1 MAVDLTQ
8 IRSLEMTGTS
18 ARAGDRLLAW
28 RSAIRR
34 PVTPRALAVTTRQLA
49 TMVGAGLPIVQ
60 GLHLLAEQAEG
71 TSLRRPLR
79 DLAQRVAAGSTL
91 AETVERHPRVFP
103 PLYASLVRAG
113 ELAGVLDAVLH
124 RLAAHLEQ
132 SARLR
137 RTVLG
142 ALAYPACVVAA
153 AFVVSAILLVWV
165 VPVFAGTFASFG
177 AELPAPTRFV
187 LGLSTFLRTHVWLL
201 AATAVASG
209 SALVVAG
216 TTAAGRRLRDRWVL
230 RVPILGDLLGKAAVA
245 RAVRTLGTLVAS
257 GVAILDALDVAA
269 RTSGNG
275 VIADAFSGA
284 RTSLARGR
292 SLAEPLGESRAIPAM
307 VRQMVAA
314 GEATGTLDV
323 MLARVADLYDDE
335 VHTAAANLLA
345 LLEPMLMLFL
355 GIVVGGL
362 VISMYL
368 PIFRL
373 GAVLG

>member
-1 MAVDLTQ
+1 MAVDVSQL
-8 IRSLEMTGTS
+8 
-18 ARAGDRLLAW
+18 RLLESGDTVETTDAW
-28 RSAIRR
+28 RWRR
-34 PVTPRALAVTTRQLA
+34 RVGVRALAVTTRQLA
-49 TMVGAGLPIVQ
+49 VMVGAGLPIVH
-60 GLHLLAEQAEG
+60 GLHLLAEQTESSA
-71 TSLRRPLR
+71 LRWTLR
-79 DLAQRVAAGSTL
+79 DLAQRLAAGSTL
-91 AETVERHPRVFP
+91 AQAVEIHPDVFP
-103 PLYASLVRAG
+103 PLYASLVGAG
-113 ELAGVLDAVLH
+113 EMAGVLDAVLH

-137 RTVLG
+137 RTVIG
-142 ALAYPACVVAA
+142 ALAYPACVVGAA
-153 AFVVSAILLVWV
+153 VAVSGILLVWV
-165 VPVFAGTFASFG
+165 VPVFAGVFASFG
-177 AELPAPTRFV
+177 AELPAPTRIV
-187 LGLSTFLRTHVWLL
+187 VGLSASIRAHAWVL
-201 AATAVASG
+201 AAA
-209 SALVVAG
+209 ALVSIASLAFAG
-216 TTAAGRRLRDRWVL
+216 TTPTGRKLRDRWIL
-230 RVPILGDLLGKAAVA
+230 RVPVLGDLLAKAAVA
-245 RAVRTLGTLVAS
+245 RTIRTLGTLVAS

-269 RTSGNG
+269 RTAGNG

>member
-1 MAVDLTQ
+1 MAVDLAQ
-8 IRSLEMTGTS
+8 IRSLELTGASTS
-18 ARAGDRLLAW
+18 TSDGLPRWRAV
-28 RSAIRR
+28 IRR
-34 PVTPRALAVTTRQLA
+34 RVSSRAHAVTTRQLA
-49 TMVGAGLPIVQ
+49 TMVGAGLPIVHS
-60 GLHLLAEQAEG
+60 LHLLAEQAEG
-71 TSLRRPLR
+71 TILRQTLR

-91 AETVERHPRVFP
+91 TETVESHPGVFP

-165 VPVFAGTFASFG
+165 VPVFAGTFAGFG
-177 AELPAPTRFV
+177 AELPVPTQIV
-187 LGLSTFLRTHVWLL
+187 LGLSNSLRAHAWLL
-201 AATAVASG
+201 GAAAVASG
-209 SALVVAG
+209 AALGVAG
-216 TTAAGRRLRDRWVL
+216 TTAAGKQLADRWVL
-230 RVPILGDLLGKAAVA
+230 RVPVLGDLLGKAAVA

-269 RTSGNG
+269 RTAGNG
-275 VIADAFSGA
+275 TIADAFVRA
-284 RTSLARGR
+284 RASLSRGR
-292 SLAEPLGESRAIPAM
+292 SLAQPLGESPAIPPM
-307 VRQMVAA
+307 VRQMIAV

-335 VHTAAANLLA
+335 VHTAASNLLA
-345 LLEPMLMLFL
+345 LLEPALMLFL
-355 GIVVGGL
+355 GVVIGGL
-362 VISMYL
+362 VVSMYL

>member
-1 MAVDLTQ
+1 MAVDVSQL
-8 IRSLEMTGTS
+8 
-18 ARAGDRLLAW
+18 RLLESGDTVETTDAW
-28 RSAIRR
+28 RWRR
-34 PVTPRALAVTTRQLA
+34 RVGVRALAVTTRQLA
-49 TMVGAGLPIVQ
+49 VMVGAGLPIVH
-60 GLHLLAEQAEG
+60 GLHLLAEQTESRA
-71 TSLRRPLR
+71 LRWTLR
-79 DLAQRVAAGSTL
+79 DLAQRLAAGSTL
-91 AETVERHPRVFP
+91 AQAVEIHSDVFP
-103 PLYASLVRAG
+103 PLYASLVGAG
-113 ELAGVLDAVLH
+113 ELAGMLDAVLH

-153 AFVVSAILLVWV
+153 AFAVSGVLLVWV
-165 VPVFAGTFASFG
+165 VPVFAGVFASFG
-177 AELPAPTRFV
+177 AELPAPTRIV
-187 LGLSTFLRTHVWLL
+187 VELSASLRAHALL
-201 AATAVASG
+201 LATAVLVGTA
-209 SALVVAG
+209 ALIFAG
-216 TTAAGRRLRDRWVL
+216 TTPAGRKLRDRWVL
-230 RVPILGDLLGKAAVA
+230 RIPVLGDLLAKAAVA
-245 RAVRTLGTLVAS
+245 RAIRTLGTLVAS

-269 RTSGNG
+269 RTAGNG

-292 SLAEPLGESRAIPAM
+292 SLSEPLGESRTIPPM

-335 VHTAAANLLA
+335 VHTAASNLLA

-355 GIVVGGL
+355 GVVVGGL